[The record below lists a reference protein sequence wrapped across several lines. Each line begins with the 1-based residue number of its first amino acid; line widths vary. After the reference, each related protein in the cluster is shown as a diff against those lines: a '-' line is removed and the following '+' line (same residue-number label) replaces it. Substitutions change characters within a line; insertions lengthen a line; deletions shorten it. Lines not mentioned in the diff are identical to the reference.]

1 MSLFGEASEVQFPE
15 PELPACESWGAMEKL
30 AREKEVVGIYISGHP
45 LDDFRIEMQNFC
57 NGTVAYFQNMTPLI
71 NKEIT
76 FGGVVTDV
84 QHRVSRQGKG
94 WASFTIEDYTN
105 SHEFRIFGEEYLK
118 FRHFLMLNNF
128 VYIRA
133 FVREGWT
140 NRETGKIGEP
150 RLQFNNFQ
158 LLHDVMDAYA
168 NKLSIQ
174 LNIKD
179 LNEQKV
185 IEIQDLLRLHK
196 GKHHLNF
203 VVYDDEEE
211 LKLELKSRK
220 QKVQISQEL
229 LTELQNQNIF
239 YKLN

>member
-1 MSLFGEASEVQFPE
+1 
-15 PELPACESWGAMEKL
+15 
-30 AREKEVVGIYISGHP
+30 
-45 LDDFRIEMQNFC
+45 
-57 NGTVAYFQNMTPLI
+57 MTPLI

-128 VYIRA
+128 VYVRS

-140 NRETGKIGEP
+140 NRETGKKGEP

-168 NKLSIQ
+168 KKLSIQ
-174 LNIKD
+174 LSIKGLTED
-179 LNEQKV
+179 K
-185 IEIQDLLRLHK
+185 IKEIQDLLRMHK
-196 GKHHLNF
+196 GKHVLNF

-211 LKLELKSRK
+211 LKVELKSRK

-229 LTELQNQNIF
+229 LNELQSQNIY